1 MYVQNKHKR
10 GNQNKAPEPKT
21 AENIK
26 YKPILRT

>member
-10 GNQNKAPEPKT
+10 GNQNKVPEAKT

-26 YKPILRT
+26 YKPILRI